1 MNKWKNYLQITKPM
15 IMFCIVLILVILMG
29 CSKEDKN
36 KFSLNVNKNDSFQKT
51 LIDGNDEKKYIE
63 EVKKE
68 NYFNG
73 NDEKKYIGNDEKNE
87 KNDLIE
93 EDIRNTYYG
102 KYNLHGQDVLGTFEV
117 TRNSII
123 FIPDDG
129 NSKEVIHFYG
139 IKNIDRFD
147 HPNGKVDLVFQYD
160 GNEKLIKNVS
170 DEMFT
175 NILLYT
181 TK

>member
-15 IMFCIVLILVILMG
+15 IVFCIVLILVILMG
-29 CSKEDKN
+29 CSKGDN
-36 KFSLNVNKNDSFQKT
+36 KKMSLNVNKSEDSKKI
-51 LIDGNDEKKYIE
+51 LIDNIEDRKNIEEIRHDNYERPNYIERDEKK
-63 EVKKE
+63 EV
-68 NYFNG
+68 F
-73 NDEKKYIGNDEKNE
+73 
-87 KNDLIE
+87 

-102 KYNLHGQDVLGTFEV
+102 KYSVDGEEVLGNFEV

-123 FIPDDG
+123 FLPDSG
-129 NSKEVIHFYG
+129 HSREVIHFSG
-139 IKNIDRFD
+139 IKNIDRMD
-147 HPNGKVDLVFQYD
+147 HPNGKVDLLFEYE